1 MLPAKKRVTTPRKKS
16 ADEALSSL
24 MRLCAR
30 AEKSSGDAL
39 RLMTRWGVE
48 SADRQKVL
56 QRLIADRFI
65 DDRRYAAAF
74 IREKTNLSSWGEY
87 KIRTSLRSKGVTEEI
102 INEALAESEG
112 VNNIE
117 RLQER
122 LSRKIRSIKAETPY
136 SLKTKLIRYGLSL
149 GFPMDAVI
157 ESAEQILKSQNID
170 TECDTQDT
178 F

>member
-1 MLPAKKRVTTPRKKS
+1 MLPTKKRVITPKKKS

-48 SADRQKVL
+48 PADRQKVL

-74 IREKTNLSSWGEY
+74 IREKINLSSWGEY
-87 KIRTSLRSKGVTEEI
+87 KIRTTLRSKGVAEVI
-102 INEALAESEG
+102 INESLAESEG
-112 VNNIE
+112 LNNTE

-122 LSRKIRSIKAETPY
+122 LSRKFRTIKADTPY
-136 SLKTKLIRYGLSL
+136 ALKTKLIRYGLSL

-157 ESAEQILKSQNID
+157 ESTEQVLKSQNID